1 MLLHTINRIFNFF
14 WKWNWCLAALAQIP
28 SINFEY
34 ILLVLYLTGINISIC
49 YRNNKNTKNWEKKIL
64 PILFN
69 FSLSSSGIQNF
80 LLVIIVT
87 FLVFSNKVHW
97 GWVNFLWK
105 TSTNL
110 SPLLFFSYTLSSET
124 SSPKFP
130 IDTTV
135 FFCPY
140 FIPLNLDFYIN
151 WG

>member
-1 MLLHTINRIFNFF
+1 MQLHTINRIFNFS

-28 SINFEY
+28 SINFEC
-34 ILLVLYLTGINISIC
+34 IFLVLYLTGINISIC
-49 YRNNKNTKNWEKKIL
+49 YRNNKNTKNWKIL

-80 LLVIIVT
+80 LLVIIVI
-87 FLVFSNKVHW
+87 FLVFSNRVHW

-124 SSPKFP
+124 SSSKFP